1 MLCGDEFNTGEALAL
16 QGDFHTS
23 GVIQRA
29 KGVQV
34 VPQSAFRAKLST
46 QKLHQRVERFFRA
59 HSRQCP
65 HNALALYQPSGDG
78 VPRISAQ
85 PSRDMSGKYRGLHRH
100 SVAKHTS
107 RQTSQPGFVEG

>member
-34 VPQSAFRAKLST
+34 VP
-46 QKLHQRVERFFRA
+46 
-59 HSRQCP
+59 
-65 HNALALYQPSGDG
+65 
-78 VPRISAQ
+78 
-85 PSRDMSGKYRGLHRH
+85 
-100 SVAKHTS
+100 
-107 RQTSQPGFVEG
+107 